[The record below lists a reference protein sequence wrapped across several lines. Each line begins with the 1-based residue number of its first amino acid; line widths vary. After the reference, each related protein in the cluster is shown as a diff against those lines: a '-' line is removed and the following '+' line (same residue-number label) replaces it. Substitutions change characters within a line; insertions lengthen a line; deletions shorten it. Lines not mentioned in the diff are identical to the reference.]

1 MAAVG
6 FQALMNIDIEGLRA
20 FIAVAEA
27 GSFHLA
33 ADGLFISH
41 SALSRRISRLEGYLG
56 VRLLDRTTRRVEL
69 TTVGRNFLPQ
79 ARGLMED
86 LETSFS
92 HLRKIAKHGA
102 GEIVLASIPSAGVG
116 ILPWVVETYSRNYPQ
131 NRIRIL
137 DMGARDVFKA
147 VLAGEAELGLTLS
160 DISDKRTE
168 KEALLHDYFYLACR
182 RDHPLAAY
190 ECVTWAQL
198 QHQRVI
204 APGLVEG
211 NRPLLD
217 VGVPG
222 KVLRENWYYEVQRFS
237 TGMALAARGVGVAV
251 VPGVALASHEHPELV
266 FKRLVQ
272 PDIGRGIVVLRR
284 RGATLSPAASEF
296 LTMLREYGANY
307 TARNGPNPDPGS

>member
-1 MAAVG
+1 
-6 FQALMNIDIEGLRA
+6 MNIDIEGLRA

-33 ADGLFISH
+33 ADGLFVSH

-69 TTVGRNFLPQ
+69 TSVGRNFLPQ

-116 ILPWVVETYSRNYPQ
+116 ILPWVVENYSRKYPQ
-131 NRIRIL
+131 NRIRVL

-147 VLAGEAELGLTLS
+147 VLAGEAELGLSLS
-160 DISDKRTE
+160 DISDERTE

-182 RDHPLAAY
+182 RDHPLAANAFI
-190 ECVTWAQL
+190 TWAEL

-204 APGLVEG
+204 APGLAEG

-222 KVLRENWYYEVQRFS
+222 KVLRENWVCEVQRFS

-251 VPGVALASHEHPELV
+251 IPGVALESHEHPVLV
-266 FKRLVQ
+266 FRRLVQ
-272 PDIGRGIVVLRR
+272 PDIGRGIVILRR
-284 RGATLSPAASEF
+284 RGATLSPAAAEF
-296 LTMLREYGANY
+296 LGLLRAFGINY
-307 TARNGPNPDPGS
+307 MARGSPASAPAFPAPSA